1 MNDLAL
7 NSLYVQ
13 TSGERSQMSARDM
26 LRLLRDHIFEVLG
39 IALAVTALALAY
51 VFIATP
57 IYEADVLVRVDQPEP
72 NALGLSTLNGQ
83 QGQQYAPPAPSPSA
97 EMAVMQSR
105 SVLEPII
112 EKYRFDVTITPKTM
126 PVIGYIANKF
136 ATPGEPSR
144 AWFGMSSYA
153 WGGEQV
159 HIGQMTV
166 PHSLEE
172 RDLTLIAQEGGRYEL
187 RGPARS
193 SA

>member
-26 LRLLRDHIFEVLG
+26 LRLLRDHLLEVFG

-57 IYEADVLVRVDQPEP
+57 VYEADVLVRVDPPEP
-72 NALGLSTLNGQ
+72 NALGLSSLNGQ

-105 SVLEPII
+105 SVIQPII
-112 EKYRFDVTITPKTM
+112 EKYRFDVTIAPK
-126 PVIGYIANKF
+126 
-136 ATPGEPSR
+136 
-144 AWFGMSSYA
+144 
-153 WGGEQV
+153 
-159 HIGQMTV
+159 
-166 PHSLEE
+166 SLPLVGAIDSH
-172 RDLTLIAQEGGRYEL
+172 RR
-187 RGPARS
+187 
-193 SA
+193 